1 MKQLVPFDSIVGRVN
16 SLLQAPDALPANIPD
31 LYLVR
36 DLFGKVRLSISDEI
50 DGDDAARDG
59 LGRLAVALHQALGA
73 HSYPPDSAVL
83 SVDPE
88 FLKSFA
94 DEAREIHPGVYWID
108 RLVTGSDWWTV
119 QPPRR
124 AQGAHR
130 FTLYSVKGGVGRTTT
145 AAVLAR
151 HLACRGERVLVI
163 DLDLESPG
171 LSKSMMD
178 TREQPEFGVTDW
190 FVEDLVGQGDR
201 VIEEMTASPAW
212 ALDLEGD
219 VHVAPAHGCEPGE
232 YLAKLGRVYMD
243 TPDPWAARLERLLQS
258 LEKHCESTVV
268 LLDSRSGLN
277 DIAAAAVARVD
288 ARVLLLAIDSASTWD
303 DYGILFRH
311 WHAQGLAASIRRDL
325 AIVSALTPDIDTEQY
340 LAGFRQRSWH
350 LFRECLY
357 GEPREYDDSATDQFT
372 FGLDDERAP
381 HDPLPIFWNRELAA
395 GTSLRSPEQAPAT
408 TAYAEF
414 LRRFD
419 QIVESPSRRVADGSA
434 SCMSSETD
442 TVSAQGAA

>member
-1 MKQLVPFDSIVGRVN
+1 MDC
-16 SLLQAPDALPANIPD
+16 PASTQSS
-31 LYLVR
+31 
-36 DLFGKVRLSISDEI
+36 GC
-50 DGDDAARDG
+50 
-59 LGRLAVALHQALGA
+59 
-73 HSYPPDSAVL
+73 
-83 SVDPE
+83 
-88 FLKSFA
+88 
-94 DEAREIHPGVYWID
+94 
-108 RLVTGSDWWTV
+108 
-119 QPPRR
+119 
-124 AQGAHR
+124 HR

-190 FVEDLVGQGDR
+190 FVEDLVGQGDQ

-219 VHVAPAHGCEPGE
+219 VRVAPAHGCAPGE

-243 TPDPWAARLERLLQS
+243 TPDPWAARLNRLLQS
-258 LEKHCESTVV
+258 LEKRCESTVV

-288 ARVLLLAIDSASTWD
+288 AQVLLLAIDSASTWD

-311 WHAQGLAASIRRDL
+311 WKTHGLAASIRRDL
-325 AIVSALTPDIDTEQY
+325 AIVSALTPGIDSEHY
-340 LAGFRQRSWH
+340 LEGFRQRSWN

-357 GEPREYDDSATDQFT
+357 GEPREYDDSATDQFI

-419 QIVESPSRRVADGSA
+419 QIVESPSRRVADRSA
-434 SCMSSETD
+434 FCKSSETD
-442 TVSAQGAA
+442 AVSAQGGA